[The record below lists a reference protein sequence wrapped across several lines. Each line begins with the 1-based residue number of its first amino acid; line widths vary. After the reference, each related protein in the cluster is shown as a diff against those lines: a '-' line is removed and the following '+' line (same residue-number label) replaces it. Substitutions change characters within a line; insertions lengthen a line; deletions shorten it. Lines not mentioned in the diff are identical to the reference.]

1 MRRGHS
7 HVWIDCWAHGASQS
21 DVRLWFVR
29 LTALYNKVFITR
41 RMFRTSGVDAAS
53 NAAASVSW
61 RIDGR
66 RRAGRELR
74 FVRVASTVSS
84 EEDKAALEALEERK
98 IKQRAHRKRNR
109 QRNKN
114 AVREEVRSLLDAF
127 VELEPLGKGVDK
139 WEEVY
144 DMRKSAEVAWDSLPP
159 RVDPY
164 GTNKKGGDIRG
175 ARKRNQ
181 VQAFVTHL
189 QAILEE
195 EEEEEEEDGK
205 SRKVVCDFGCGT
217 GNVVMTAAALF
228 PNHDFIGVDLN
239 QKSIDILNERIVES
253 GLSNV
258 SARVGLIE
266 ECDAL
271 EVDVVLA
278 LHVCGSATDFVINS
292 AIERRK
298 PFIVAPC
305 CVGKV
310 QKGGMRSLNRM
321 RNDLIR
327 IDERHVEIDRPRS
340 RKMREAGFDFDTY
353 MSAATLADF
362 SGHQGVDPSDPN
374 EPLTQLPRRAKSA
387 IEADRAEFARECGF
401 DVALYKMPTQSGIRD
416 DIIVGLPNDV

>member
-1 MRRGHS
+1 
-7 HVWIDCWAHGASQS
+7 
-21 DVRLWFVR
+21 
-29 LTALYNKVFITR
+29 
-41 RMFRTSGVDAAS
+41 MFRTSGADATS

-66 RRAGRELR
+66 RRAGREFR
-74 FVRVASTVSS
+74 SVRAASTVSR
-84 EEDKAALEALEERK
+84 EEDKASSEALEERK

-114 AVREEVRSLLDAF
+114 AVREEVGSLLDAF
-127 VELEPLGKGVDK
+127 VELEPLGKGVEK

-144 DMRKSAEVAWDSLPP
+144 DARKSAEVAWGELPP

-164 GTNKKGGDIRG
+164 GTNKKGGDVRG
-175 ARKRNQ
+175 LRKRNQ

-189 QAILEE
+189 EAILEE
-195 EEEEEEEDGK
+195 NDGT
-205 SRKVVCDFGCGT
+205 SRQVVCDFGCGT

-340 RKMREAGFDFDTY
+340 SKMKEAGFDFDTY
-353 MSAATLADF
+353 MSAAGLADF
-362 SGHQGVDPSDPN
+362 SGHQGIDPSDPN

>member
-1 MRRGHS
+1 MCFANERG
-7 HVWIDCWAHGASQS
+7 
-21 DVRLWFVR
+21 F
-29 LTALYNKVFITR
+29 LTAAVHFITR
-41 RMFRTSGVDAAS
+41 RMFRTSGADATS

-66 RRAGRELR
+66 RRAGREFR
-74 FVRVASTVSS
+74 SVRAASTVSR
-84 EEDKAALEALEERK
+84 EEDKASSEALEERK

-114 AVREEVRSLLDAF
+114 AVREEVGSLLDAF
-127 VELEPLGKGVDK
+127 VELEPLGKGVEK

-144 DMRKSAEVAWDSLPP
+144 DARKSAEVAWGELPP

-164 GTNKKGGDIRG
+164 GTNKKGGDVRG
-175 ARKRNQ
+175 LRKRNQ

-189 QAILEE
+189 EAILEE
-195 EEEEEEEDGK
+195 NDGN

-253 GLSNV
+253 GLNNV

-266 ECDAL
+266 ECDAP

-340 RKMREAGFDFDTY
+340 SKMKEAGFDFDTY
-353 MSAATLADF
+353 MSAAGLADF
-362 SGHQGVDPSDPN
+362 SGHQGIDPSDPN

>member
-1 MRRGHS
+1 
-7 HVWIDCWAHGASQS
+7 
-21 DVRLWFVR
+21 
-29 LTALYNKVFITR
+29 
-41 RMFRTSGVDAAS
+41 MFRTSGADATS

-66 RRAGRELR
+66 RRVGREFR
-74 FVRVASTVSS
+74 SVRAASTVSR
-84 EEDKAALEALEERK
+84 EEDKASSEALEERK

-114 AVREEVRSLLDAF
+114 AVREEVGSLLDAF
-127 VELEPLGKGVDK
+127 VELEPLGKGVEK

-144 DMRKSAEVAWDSLPP
+144 DARKSAEVAWGELPP

-164 GTNKKGGDIRG
+164 GTNKKGGDVRG
-175 ARKRNQ
+175 LRKRNQ

-189 QAILEE
+189 EAILEE
-195 EEEEEEEDGK
+195 NDGK

-340 RKMREAGFDFDTY
+340 SKMKEAGFDFDTY
-353 MSAATLADF
+353 MSAAGLADF
-362 SGHQGVDPSDPN
+362 SGHQGIDPSDPN

>member
-1 MRRGHS
+1 MH
-7 HVWIDCWAHGASQS
+7 
-21 DVRLWFVR
+21 
-29 LTALYNKVFITR
+29 FITR
-41 RMFRTSGVDAAS
+41 RMFRTSGADAAS

-66 RRAGRELR
+66 RRAGRKLR
-74 FVRVASTVSS
+74 FVRAASTVSS
-84 EEDKAALEALEERK
+84 EEDKASLEALEERK

-114 AVREEVRSLLDAF
+114 AVREEVGSLLDAF
-127 VELEPLGKGVDK
+127 VELRPLGKGVEK

-144 DMRKSAEVAWDSLPP
+144 DARKSTEVAWGELPP

-164 GTNKKGGDIRG
+164 GTNKKGGEVRG
-175 ARKRNQ
+175 LRKRNQ

-189 QAILEE
+189 QAIL
-195 EEEEEEEDGK
+195 EEEDGK

-228 PNHDFIGVDLN
+228 PNHEFIGVDLN

-258 SARVGLIE
+258 RARVGLIE

-340 RKMREAGFDFDTY
+340 SKMKEAGFDFDTY
-353 MSAATLADF
+353 MSAAGLADF
-362 SGHQGVDPSDPN
+362 SGHQGIDPSDPN